1 MTSVAAEQFHAEH
14 DPAVHYGPVWS
25 KRREP
30 GGSLA
35 ACDVENDGR
44 SRELTT
50 HAPWVTCS
58 KCKEF
63 LTEGAR

>member
-1 MTSVAAEQFHAEH
+1 MTSVNAALFHRDH
-14 DPAVHYGPVWS
+14 DPLVHYGPVWS
-25 KRREP
+25 KRRDP
-30 GGSLA
+30 GESLA

-50 HAPWVTCS
+50 HAPWVTCP

-63 LTEGAR
+63 LLEGGA